1 MLTIKDFLKFY
12 SSGRVNVKCPVD
24 NMRIKTGELFED
36 NAFRREVMS
45 LCVKCNNYRQGC
57 LWTGEW
63 RNLQDH
69 LNICDFIYVRC
80 QYGCGLSLLKQT
92 QNDHEAICERRPVEC
107 QDCHIQIAF
116 ADLTKHQVLICQNFL
131 VQCAVCGQGGLKRKE
146 ISNHTDVNKGDCPET
161 VVPCQYTALGCQHQ
175 QKRRNLPEHYKEATD
190 HHVSLLVQHISEQ
203 NKHIDRLEKNIS
215 QLHIR
220 QEDSDKIIEEQ
231 HEQLLA
237 LKQEIVSSKSIPDIC
252 YNGMIH
258 WMVPI
263 TVKEKNQFTSQSF
276 YTGCPGYKV
285 SSQLELVGH
294 RDGSD
299 FFSSFFII
307 LEEGKFDQDLIFPFN
322 AVCQVTVY
330 DVSEDLHARQHFTT
344 TIQCKEVSRQKS
356 EQSHNSGRGKLKFM
370 KSSEILSPR
379 FTRDGYLYMDIKVN
393 HCPSMC

>member
-1 MLTIKDFLKFY
+1 MMADSTEVISIDMDAVFDPEPDRKYICPICLGVLKDPMQTSCGHRFCHGCI
-12 SSGRVNVKCPVD
+12 SGIVNGRVNVKCPVD

-175 QKRRNLPEHYKEATD
+175 
-190 HHVSLLVQHISEQ
+190 
-203 NKHIDRLEKNIS
+203 
-215 QLHIR
+215 
-220 QEDSDKIIEEQ
+220 
-231 HEQLLA
+231 
-237 LKQEIVSSKSIPDIC
+237 
-252 YNGMIH
+252 
-258 WMVPI
+258 
-263 TVKEKNQFTSQSF
+263 
-276 YTGCPGYKV
+276 
-285 SSQLELVGH
+285 
-294 RDGSD
+294 
-299 FFSSFFII
+299 
-307 LEEGKFDQDLIFPFN
+307 
-322 AVCQVTVY
+322 VTY
-330 DVSEDLHARQHFTT
+330 
-344 TIQCKEVSRQKS
+344 
-356 EQSHNSGRGKLKFM
+356 
-370 KSSEILSPR
+370 
-379 FTRDGYLYMDIKVN
+379 
-393 HCPSMC
+393 